1 MKDMYVKGYSI
12 SDIAKTHGVTRQT
25 VYKKKAKDKAAGVD
39 WDALALAK
47 SRDVTTI
54 RKSEEEFIL
63 TLIDSFDRAF
73 EEVKKQEPEKRL
85 KILKEYSGA
94 YYRLK
99 APLKTD
105 VKAQV
110 LSAVQNAINETEQS
124 NDNIVVGLII
134 SDENHFLFHTLLLFS
149 FFAYFLASSLR
160 CLLIPFE
167 ANTA

>member
-1 MKDMYVKGYSI
+1 MKNIDMKDMYIKGYSI

-25 VYKKKAKDKAAGVD
+25 IYKKKAKDKAAGVD

-47 SRDVTTI
+47 SRDVATI

-73 EEVKKQEPEKRL
+73 EEVKEQEPEKRL

-105 VKAQV
+105 VKAQI
-110 LSAVQNAINETEQS
+110 LSAVQNAIGEIADLAAKS
-124 NDNIVVGLII
+124 KNDHVT
-134 SDENHFLFHTLLLFS
+134 D
-149 FFAYFLASSLR
+149 FLAQNADAILQR
-160 CLLIPFE
+160 TLKV
-167 ANTA
+167 